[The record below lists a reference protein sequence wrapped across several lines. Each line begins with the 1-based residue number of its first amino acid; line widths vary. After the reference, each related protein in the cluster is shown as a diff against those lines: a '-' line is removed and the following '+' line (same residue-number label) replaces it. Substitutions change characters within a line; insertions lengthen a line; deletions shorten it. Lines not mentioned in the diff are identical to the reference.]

1 MGKTTRALE
10 RDEIHRLFAAIEGKF
25 AVRNRTM
32 LICGI
37 SMALRATE
45 LVSLNV
51 GDVRDTNGQIKTY
64 VTIRPETAK
73 FEKKR
78 QIRIGE
84 KVKSALKGFI
94 EYKRSTGESI
104 EDDAPLFVSRKSGH
118 MTRQALFALMRKIFD
133 KAAIDESCHA
143 LRKTGATAYYVESNY
158 DLLATQDFLGHNSP
172 STTRAYIGLDT
183 SKLIAYSESLSE
195 FLFAA
200 ISDESD
206 TIGEMTNSLKAYSD
220 NDLLIELQK
229 RGHDVSEV
237 LHRIHAR
244 ELKASKVVSIDAAQ
258 RMQ

>member
-1 MGKTTRALE
+1 
-10 RDEIHRLFAAIEGKF
+10 
-25 AVRNRTM
+25 M

-78 QIRIGE
+78 KIRIGE

-94 EYKRSTGESI
+94 EYKRSNGESI
-104 EDDAPLFVSRKSGH
+104 EDDAPLFVSRKRRPASATGVAFGGKLACGH

-133 KAAIDESCHA
+133 AAGIDESCHA

-158 DLLATQDFLGHNSP
+158 DLLATQDFL
-172 STTRAYIGLDT
+172 
-183 SKLIAYSESLSE
+183 E
-195 FLFAA
+195 
-200 ISDESD
+200 
-206 TIGEMTNSLKAYSD
+206 EMTNSLKRYSD

-229 RGHDVSEV
+229 RGHDVSEI
-237 LHRIHAR
+237 LRRIHQQ
-244 ELKASKVVSIDAAQ
+244 EFLASKVVNLDAAKQ
-258 RMQ
+258 VK